1 MTAPSVGEVMA
12 LISPPVGKVLAAL
25 NTMPR
30 TKDWL
35 TRELEADPRRMDR
48 LKRLGLVEQRPVWFD
63 MLRLWLLSKK
73 GAAWL
78 RVWSDEMDRREAASA
93 IRGLSW
99 APGEE
104 PQPGDQVIEF
114 DTGVKGMRAGLR
126 IVPHNARAVH
136 HEVVPPDDMVSALGL
151 LEEGEGVSIQYLVGA
166 NTAGEGTTAERMEA
180 ILAHLEG
187 DGLVVRGGHGWVR
200 TPMGTRWHQTW
211 SGAEGSAT

>member
-126 IVPHNARAVH
+126 IVPHNRRAVD
-136 HEVVPPDDMVSALGL
+136 VVYEEPPDMVAALGL
-151 LEEGEGVSIQYLVGA
+151 LEEGNAVSLQYLVGA
-166 NTAGEGTTAERMEA
+166 NSAEGATTERMEA
-180 ILAHLEG
+180 IMEILEG
-187 DGLVVRGGHGWVR
+187 RGCAVREGHGWVR